1 MRAEEVKGLMEAY
14 SKVYESP
21 EILEEEI
28 VEEDVEQID
37 EIAVPLS
44 GAAAERARAQNAAAA
59 RTIGN
64 IGRSAVNAAQW
75 AVNPAGAAAAAVG
88 GEMQR
93 ATKAYQAAG
102 PRSVKGAPLSSTRPA
117 AAKPAA
123 PAAPKPSAPAA
134 AKPAAPSAPK
144 PSAPAAAKPAAPS
157 APKPA
162 VAPAAAAKPAAPAAP
177 KGDAM
182 SQWAAANPKLAAAKA
197 ERERTRGTSAT
208 TNPLMKDMKS
218 SLPAPSTPSP
228 STATTGFNLAKK
240 GVNLAA
246 DVDIFDLVVGHLLDE
261 GYAETEQ
268 NAIVMMA
275 NMSEEWRDSILE
287 AHGVD
292 LEETKKWI
300 QKAIKHPGSLSK
312 QLGVPEEENIP
323 MSKLKAAAK
332 KGGTLGKR
340 ANLAMT
346 LKGLNKDEE

>member
-102 PRSVKGAPLSSTRPA
+102 PRSVKGAPLSSTRP
-117 AAKPAA
+117 
-123 PAAPKPSAPAA
+123 
-134 AKPAAPSAPK
+134 
-144 PSAPAAAKPAAPS
+144 
-157 APKPA
+157 
-162 VAPAAAAKPAAPAAP
+162 AAAKPAAPAAP